1 MKRAAGLLAFALLP
15 AALHAEMAPFP
26 ADRSDYL
33 LNCGGC
39 HGIDGVSN
47 SRIVPDL
54 KGQVGHFLKLPEG
67 RGYLGRLP
75 NIAFA
80 TLPDRELAA
89 LLNYTIFTLGGDS
102 VPKGAKPFSVQEVAA
117 LRRQPLN
124 EVALFQYRQKIVEEL
139 IEKYDAT
146 PALRL
151 YGEDMYGADRREK

>member
-1 MKRAAGLLAFALLP
+1 MRRAAGLLALALLP
-15 AALHAEMAPFP
+15 AALHAEMAPLA

-39 HGIDGVSN
+39 HGIDGISN

-54 KGQVGHFLKLPEG
+54 KDQVGHFLKMPEG

-80 TLPDRELAA
+80 TLPDKELAA

-102 VPKGAKPFSVQEVAA
+102 APKGAKPFTAAEVAA

-124 EVALFQYRQKIVEEL
+124 EAALFQYRQKIVEDL
-139 IEKYDAT
+139 IAKYNAT
-146 PALRL
+146 PALRF
-151 YGEDMYGADRREK
+151 YGEDMYGAGKQ